1 MKKLFLTIISMLAMA
16 TCAMAQET
24 IVINGQVI
32 PVSKIKS
39 MSYGVSNQQ
48 LPEVMK
54 RDEKIKLFTEALFAT
69 KLNEK
74 LYDYSDRDYSVG
86 ADSTTWLNEA
96 LCINVATE
104 YDNVAYPAK
113 RYYQFTA
120 FAETDEV
127 LKDKYGIST
136 LDDLRKKAHELY
148 DPMYP
153 EDKSV
158 TDETDPRN
166 ALNRFVAYHILDRYA
181 PYYKLTA
188 IDGYKLPDN
197 FNRAKQ
203 DVSDRYET
211 LMPHSLVKFSF
222 PSGSQEGLYI
232 NRRGLQDGPD
242 YRGVFVRG
250 AKIDKESET
259 TALNGLYYYIDDIVA
274 YDQSTQQVVHDER
287 MRFDATTLSPDFMTL
302 IHDGSMARGHM
313 TRNSR
318 NNYMYG
324 AGGQSSSPANNQDL
338 SVGFKANSIRNF
350 EFKNEWTHIHVRPRC
365 LYYWSYQGD
374 EVIIKGWYDVKVKL
388 PSLPAGTYELRFGT
402 CTGFSSRGLNQ
413 FYINDVPMGEPVDFR
428 PGADMLGYASDYTI
442 QNNFIKYF
450 KSYNQ
455 YIADLR
461 RDYDEGYLTDDE
473 FLELTQVT
481 PTQFYEDQYNYVWEY
496 MRREWE
502 RKYGRYDPTSSYYI
516 PFDKYLLSNG
526 IFKHTF
532 KPNEHIVETDEEG
545 NITKD
550 EWIYSPTIEFD
561 RILRNLGW
569 MKGPADYTAGENGF
583 GTNFRDAGNLMR
595 RVIGTFTTDGK
606 SDQILRIKQVDEMG
620 WDPELD
626 FDYIEIVPK
635 SVYNNPDFPEDIY

>member
-1 MKKLFLTIISMLAMA
+1 MA

-39 MSYGVSNQQ
+39 MSYGVSSQQ

-54 RDEKIKLFTEALFAT
+54 RDEKIKLFTEALYAT

-74 LYDYSDRDYSVG
+74 LYDYSDRNYSVG
-86 ADSTTWLNEA
+86 ADSTTWLNDA
-96 LCINVATE
+96 LCIHVATE

-158 TDETDPRN
+158 TDETDSRN

-188 IDGYKLPDN
+188 IDGYKLSNN
-197 FNRAKQ
+197 FNRTKQ

-211 LMPHSLVKFSF
+211 LMPHSLIKFSF

-232 NRRGLQDGPD
+232 NRRGLQSGSD

-259 TALNGLYYYIDDIVA
+259 TALNGLFYHIDDIVA
-274 YDQSTQQVVHDER
+274 YDQNTQQVVHDER
-287 MRFDATTLSPDFMTL
+287 MRFDCTTLSPDFMTL
-302 IHDGSMARGHM
+302 IQDGSMARGHM
-313 TRNSR
+313 TRNSHT
-318 NNYMYG
+318 NYMYG
-324 AGGQSSSPANNQDL
+324 AGGQGNMAVNNKDL
-338 SVGFKANSIRNF
+338 AVGFKAGYIRNF
-350 EFKNEWTHIHVRPRC
+350 EFMDRTHLHVRPRC
-365 LYYWSYQGD
+365 LNYWSYQGD
-374 EVIIKGWYDVKVKL
+374 EITIKGMYDVKVKL

-402 CTGFSSRGLNQ
+402 CTGFQSRGINQ
-413 FYINDVPMGEPVDFR
+413 FYINDVPMGIPVDMR
-428 PGADMLGYASDYTI
+428 PDGYKMFGKWVADSQGEEAV
-442 QNNFIKYF
+442 
-450 KSYNQ
+450 
-455 YIADLR
+455 A
-461 RDYDEGYLTDDE
+461 E
-473 FLELTQVT
+473 
-481 PTQFYEDQYNYVWEY
+481 
-496 MRREWE
+496 
-502 RKYGRYDPTSSYYI
+502 
-516 PFDKYLLSNG
+516 FDKY
-526 IFKHTF
+526 I
-532 KPNEHIVETDEEG
+532 
-545 NITKD
+545 
-550 EWIYSPTIEFD
+550 
-561 RILRNLGW
+561 RNLGW
-569 MKGPADYTAGENGF
+569 MKGPADYSPGEKNTF
-583 GTNFRDAGNLMR
+583 GGSTFRDLSQMLR

-606 SDQILRIKQVDEMG
+606 SDNVLRIQQVDTEG
-620 WDPELD
+620 WEHELD

-635 SVYNNPDFPEDIY
+635 SVYDNPDFPEDIY